1 MMNLNDWR
9 RVLVFGA
16 HVDDE
21 IIGPGGTISRLSDM
35 GAEVFVVTFTGG
47 TKDTGYSRA
56 DLKDKIAEMRRAEA
70 GAADAILGIKER
82 IFLGRPS
89 QGVVNDTATYQECVR
104 LIRQIKPD
112 VIFSHWYEDKH
123 RDHRAVAEITDEARW
138 KAWDHVLVDL
148 GAPYYT
154 PEFYF
159 YEILELFPHPTILVD
174 ISATINTKIEAMEA
188 MTSQLDVLPRVAQ
201 YIRGVGQTRGFQRG
215 SEYAEAFLRSNLL
228 ATPL

>member
-1 MMNLNDWR
+1 MNLNDWR

-21 IIGPGGTISRLSDM
+21 IIGPGGTIARLS
-35 GAEVFVVTFTGG
+35 GQGTEVFVVTFTGG
-47 TKDTGYSRA
+47 TKDTGYSRP
-56 DLKDKIAEMRRAEA
+56 DLKDKIADMRRAEA

-104 LIRQIKPD
+104 LIRQIRPD

-138 KAWDHVLVDL
+138 KAWDHVLADL

-174 ISATINTKIEAMEA
+174 ITDGMNAKIEAMEA

-201 YIRGVGQTRGFQRG
+201 YIRGLGRARGFSRG

>member
-21 IIGPGGTISRLSDM
+21 IIGPGGTLARLSRA

-47 TKDTGYSRA
+47 NVDTGYSRA
-56 DLKDKIAEMRRAEA
+56 DMKDQIAQMRRTEA
-70 GAADAILGIKER
+70 AAADGLLGIKER

-112 VIFSHWYEDKH
+112 VIFSHWNEDKH
-123 RDHRAVAEITDEARW
+123 RDHRAVCEITDEARW
-138 KAWDHVLVDL
+138 KAWDHVLADL

-154 PEFYF
+154 PEFYY
-159 YEILELFPHPTILVD
+159 YEILELFPHPTVLVD
-174 ISATINTKIEAMEA
+174 ITDSMAAKIEAMQA
-188 MTSQLDVLPRVAQ
+188 MTSQLDVLPHVVQ
-201 YIRGVGQTRGFQRG
+201 YIRGVGQARGFSRG
-215 SEYAEAFLRSNLL
+215 TEYAEAFLRSNLL

>member
-1 MMNLNDWR
+1 MSLNDWKR
-9 RVLVFGA
+9 ILVFGA

-21 IIGPGGTISRLSDM
+21 IIGPGGTIARLSQA
-35 GAEVFVVTFTGG
+35 GAEVHLVTFTGG
-47 TKDTGYSRA
+47 AQDTGYART
-56 DLKDKIAEMRRAEA
+56 DLKDKISDLRRAEA
-70 GAADAILGIKER
+70 AACDKVLGIKER

-123 RDHRAVAEITDEARW
+123 RDHRAIAEITDEARW
-138 KAWDHVLVDL
+138 KAWDHVLADL

-154 PEFYF
+154 AEFYF

-174 ISATINTKIEAMEA
+174 ITATMDKKLAAMQT
-188 MTSQLDVLPRVAQ
+188 MTSQLDVLPNVMD
-201 YIRGVGQTRGFQRG
+201 YIRGVGLARGFSRG
-215 SEYAEAFLRSNLL
+215 TKYAEAFLRSNLL

>member
-1 MMNLNDWR
+1 MNLNDWR

-21 IIGPGGTISRLSDM
+21 IIGPGGTIARLNDM

-47 TKDTGYSRA
+47 AKDTGYSRA
-56 DLKDKIAEMRRAEA
+56 DLKDKIADMRRAEA
-70 GAADAILGIKER
+70 AAADAILGIKER

-89 QGVVNDTATYQECVR
+89 QGVINDTATYQECVR

-138 KAWDHVLVDL
+138 KAWDHVLADL

-159 YEILELFPHPTILVD
+159 YEILELFPHPSVLVD
-174 ISATINTKIEAMEA
+174 ITDTINTKIEAMEA

-201 YIRGVGQTRGFQRG
+201 YIRGVGQARGFSRG
-215 SEYAEAFLRSNLL
+215 SEYAEAFLGSNLL
-228 ATPL
+228 GTPL

>member
-1 MMNLNDWR
+1 MNLSDWK

-21 IIGPGGTISRLSDM
+21 IIGPGGTIARLSKA
-35 GAEVFVVTFTGG
+35 GAEVVVVTFCGG
-47 TKDTGYSRA
+47 AIDTGYSRV
-56 DLKDKIAEMRRAEA
+56 DLKDTIAQMRRDEA
-70 GAADAILGIKER
+70 AAADRILGIKER

-104 LIRQIKPD
+104 IIRQVKPD

-123 RDHRAVAEITDEARW
+123 RDHRAIAEITDEARW
-138 KAWDHVLVDL
+138 KAWDHVLADL
-148 GAPYYT
+148 GAPFYT

-174 ISATINTKIEAMEA
+174 ISDTINVKVEAMQA
-188 MTSQLDVLPRVAQ
+188 MTSQLDVLPRVTD
-201 YIRGVGQTRGFQRG
+201 YIRGVGNARGFSRDTA
-215 SEYAEAFLRSNLL
+215 YAEAFLRSNLL

>member
-1 MMNLNDWR
+1 MNLNDWQ

-21 IIGPGGTISRLSDM
+21 IIGPGGTIARLNQM
-35 GAEVFVVTFTGG
+35 GAEVFVVTFCGG
-47 TKDTGYSRA
+47 TQDTGYSRA
-56 DLKDKIAEMRRAEA
+56 DLKDKIAEMRRMEA
-70 GAADAILGIKER
+70 SAADAILGIKER

-104 LIRQIKPD
+104 LIRQIKPQ

-138 KAWDHVLVDL
+138 KAWDHVLADL

-174 ISATINTKIEAMEA
+174 ITETMNTKIEAMEA
-188 MTSQLDVLPRVAQ
+188 MTSQLDVLPRVTS
-201 YIRGVGQTRGFQRG
+201 YIRGVGQARGFSRD